1 MELPDEIWNLIKE
14 FALDWK
20 KTHMKKL
27 DDVFGMM
34 FICSE
39 EWGEIYERWTHPPP
53 NIWKNTNDI
62 IREEYLNRGRPLA
75 PRDAPSRWAPSPNLE
90 LTSITWNP
98 KENEKG
104 GWWCGYGWNG
114 WPDLLEIENK

>member
-1 MELPDEIWNLIKE
+1 MYELPDEIWNLIKE

-20 KTHMKKL
+20 GTHMRKL

-34 FICSE
+34 YICSD
-39 EWGEIYERWTHPPP
+39 EWGEIHERWTHFPPP
-53 NIWKNTNDI
+53 PI
-62 IREEYLNRGRPLA
+62 ITAHLNFSSYSLNGRGSDLP
-75 PRDAPSRWAPSPNLE
+75 

-114 WPDLLEIENK
+114 WPDLRERDEWKEYKEIN

>member
-1 MELPDEIWNLIKE
+1 MYELPDEIWHLIKE
-14 FALDWK
+14 FTLDWK
-20 KTHMKKL
+20 GTHMRKL

-34 FICSE
+34 YICSD
-39 EWGEIYERWTHPPP
+39 EWGEIYERWTHFPPPP
-53 NIWKNTNDI
+53 NTSSFNF
-62 IREEYLNRGRPLA
+62 
-75 PRDAPSRWAPSPNLE
+75 PSYTFNGSNLP

-114 WPDLLEIENK
+114 FPDLRDSDEYE